1 MSETTST
8 LIPKRKERGMRLSK
22 TLREEFYE
30 FVVNTSVSRMNRLLR
45 DFLLAYL
52 KDDPDGAEEFFK
64 SETYF
69 DLTMIF
75 HLLDTIE
82 EEYTEEE

>member
-1 MSETTST
+1 
-8 LIPKRKERGMRLSK
+8 MRLSK